1 MIKAKPAI
9 LSFLPLLLL
18 ACSHEGEITAEG
30 VTVIRSA
37 CPAVAIPVG
46 TGDVTLFD
54 PASSREAS
62 AIDVVATMTNVRS
75 TCSESDPN
83 IVTNATF
90 EVQAQRRDARGDR
103 DIVVPY
109 FATVVQGGSNVV
121 SKSIGRV
128 ALHFADGQLRATSS
142 GSATA
147 QVLRSAATIP
157 ADIRNE
163 ITRKRKAGEAD
174 AALDPMANPKVRAAV
189 QRASFELLVGFQLT
203 ADQLAYNATR

>member
-128 ALHFADGQLRATSS
+128 ALHFTDGQLRATSS

>member
-1 MIKAKPAI
+1 MIKAKRAV
-9 LSFLPLLLL
+9 LLCLPLLLL
-18 ACSHEGEITAEG
+18 ACSHEGEVTAEG

-46 TGDVTLFD
+46 TGDMTLFD
-54 PASSREAS
+54 PPASRDAS

-75 TCSESDPN
+75 TCSDSDPN

-90 EVQAQRRDARGDR
+90 EVQGQRREARGDR
-103 DIVVPY
+103 DVVVPY

-128 ALHFADGQLRATSS
+128 ALHFADGQLRASSS

-174 AALDPMANPKVRAAV
+174 AAIDPLANPKIRAAV

-203 ADQLAYNATR
+203 SEQLAYNATR

>member
-1 MIKAKPAI
+1 MIKAKQAI
-9 LSFLPLLLL
+9 LLCLPFLLL
-18 ACSHEGEITAEG
+18 ACSHEGEVTAEG

-37 CPAVAIPVG
+37 CPAVAIPAG
-46 TGDVTLFD
+46 TGDMTLFD
-54 PASSREAS
+54 PPASRDSS
-62 AIDVVATMTNVRS
+62 AIDIVATMTNVRS
-75 TCSESDPN
+75 VCSDSDPN
-83 IVTNATF
+83 IITNATF

-103 DIVVPY
+103 DVMVPY

-121 SKSIGRV
+121 SKSISRV
-128 ALHFADGQLRATSS
+128 ALHFADGQVRASAS

-163 ITRKRKAGEAD
+163 ITRKRRAGEAD
-174 AALDPMANPKVRAAV
+174 AALDPLANPKIRGAV

-203 ADQLAYNATR
+203 QDQLAYNATR